1 MNIYALTAYG
11 PITHLINMTN
21 EITIFNNP
29 AFGEVRTA
37 GTADKPLFCL
47 ADICKAVDLTNP
59 SSVKARLDSED
70 VQLVDLHAL
79 NSTEGRN
86 GNSFA
91 NFVTESGLYDVMLQ
105 SSSPKVKPFR
115 KWVTSEVL
123 PSIRK
128 HGAYM
133 TEATLTE
140 MLSTPEGIG
149 RLLATLKDEQEK
161 AKALATAVNTQRGII
176 DGQQKTLTEQRP
188 KVVFADAVVGSTTSI
203 PMSQLAKILS
213 QNGVKNMG
221 QNRLYQWLRDHG
233 YVGKSGAYYNLP
245 MQRYVEQ
252 GLFTVRTSTFS
263 KGSDMCTANTTRVT
277 GKGQQYFIN
286 LFLDK
291 QGDTASRT

>member
-1 MNIYALTAYG
+1 
-11 PITHLINMTN
+11 MTN
-21 EITIFNNP
+21 EIKIYSNP
-29 AFGEVRTA
+29 AFGDVRVVGDA
-37 GTADKPLFCL
+37 ENPQFCL
-47 ADICKAVDLTNP
+47 ADVCRVLELQASDVRRRLTDGVVTIHP
-59 SSVKARLDSED
+59 ISDS
-70 VQLVDLHAL
+70 L
-79 NSTEGRN
+79 GREQQ
-86 GNSFA
+86 A
-91 NFVTESGLYDVMLQ
+91 NFITEDGLYDVILD
-105 SSSPKVKPFR
+105 SRKPEARQFR